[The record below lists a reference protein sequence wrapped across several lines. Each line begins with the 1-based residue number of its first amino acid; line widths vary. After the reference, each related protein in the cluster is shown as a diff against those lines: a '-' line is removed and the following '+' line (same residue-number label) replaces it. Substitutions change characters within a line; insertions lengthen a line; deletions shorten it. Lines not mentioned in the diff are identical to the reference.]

1 MDTERTEEMSPT
13 AQQIMAMLARRRAI
27 ERGQEHAMGGGSYH
41 WLIEAVELLLQIE
54 LERQEGPK

>member
-1 MDTERTEEMSPT
+1 MSPVSPT

-54 LERQEGPK
+54 LERQERPK